1 MGTHAKPR
9 TRVRTIALGT
19 LAVGAT
25 LTGVGLTAAALDPA
39 GATLAGGAQGGE
51 AVDLAASGLGAPVPV
66 ADVSSLAG
74 GGLAPGTLSVGT
86 LPALG
91 AGSVTQGLLP
101 GSATAVRPGRQIQE
115 PTWAHGATGGG
126 VPEHATPQGGAT
138 SNSPSTGAGSS
149 ISGGNVGSNSN
160 SGNSGNSSNGIIGI
174 IGVSGNLTGL
184 TGLLP
189 ASSLPLDQL
198 NASSVDKTLNQVA
211 PGVPGNVST
220 GLGQAKSTISGLLNE
235 VAGLL

>member
-39 GATLAGGAQGGE
+39 GASLAGGTQGGD

-66 ADVSSLAG
+66 ADISSLAG
-74 GGLAPGTLSVGT
+74 GGLTPGTLSVGT

-91 AGSVTQGLLP
+91 AGSVSQGLLP
-101 GSATAVRPGRQIQE
+101 GSATAVRPRQQVQE
-115 PTWAHGATGGG
+115 PTWAHGATVGG
-126 VPEHATPQGGAT
+126 VPAHVRPQGAAT
-138 SNSPSTGAGSS
+138 GDAPSNGTGSS
-149 ISGGNVGSNSN
+149 ASGGGNGGSSASGDGNGN
-160 SGNSGNSSNGIIGI
+160 GNSGN
-174 IGVSGNLTGL
+174 LTEL
-184 TGLLP
+184 TDLLP
-189 ASSLPLDQL
+189 TSQLPTGSLPLDQL

-211 PGVPGNVST
+211 PGVPGNLST
-220 GLGQAKSTISGLLNE
+220 GLGKAKSTLSGLLNE

>member
-39 GATLAGGAQGGE
+39 GANLAGGAPGGD

-74 GGLAPGTLSVGT
+74 GGLTPGTLSVGT

-101 GSATAVRPGRQIQE
+101 GSGSATGVRPRQQVQE
-115 PTWAHGATGGG
+115 PTWAHGATVGG
-126 VPEHATPQGGAT
+126 VPEHVRPQGGAT
-138 SNSPSTGAGSS
+138 SNSPSTAAGSS
-149 ISGGNVGSNSN
+149 ASGGNTGSISN
-160 SGNSGNSSNGIIGI
+160 SGNGNSGITDG
-174 IGVSGNLTGL
+174 GSGNLTDL

-198 NASSVDKTLNQVA
+198 NASEVDKTLNQVA

-220 GLGQAKSTISGLLNE
+220 GLGQAKSTLSGLLNQ

>member
-25 LTGVGLTAAALDPA
+25 LTAVGLTAAALDPA
-39 GATLAGGAQGGE
+39 GANLAGGAQGGD

-74 GGLAPGTLSVGT
+74 GGLTPGTLSVGT

-91 AGSVTQGLLP
+91 AGSVSQGLPP
-101 GSATAVRPGRQIQE
+101 GSATGVRPRQQVQE
-115 PTWAHGATGGG
+115 PTWAHGATVGG
-126 VPEHATPQGGAT
+126 VPGHVRPQGGAT

-149 ISGGNVGSNSN
+149 TSGGNTGGNSN
-160 SGNSGNSSNGIIGI
+160 SGNDNSDGNSGIG
-174 IGVSGNLTGL
+174 GGSGKLTEL

-220 GLGQAKSTISGLLNE
+220 GLGQAKSTISGLLNQ

>member
-39 GATLAGGAQGGE
+39 GANLAGGAQGGD

-74 GGLAPGTLSVGT
+74 GGLTPGTLSVGT

-101 GSATAVRPGRQIQE
+101 GSGSATGVRPRQQVQE
-115 PTWAHGATGGG
+115 PTWAHGATVGG
-126 VPEHATPQGGAT
+126 VPEHVRPQGGAT
-138 SNSPSTGAGSS
+138 SNSPSTAAGSS
-149 ISGGNVGSNSN
+149 ASGGNPGSSSNS
-160 SGNSGNSSNGIIGI
+160 SITGGG
-174 IGVSGNLTGL
+174 SGNLTEL

-220 GLGQAKSTISGLLNE
+220 GLDQAKSTLSGLLNQ